1 MNTPLVSI
9 IIPAYNATEYI
20 EAMLDC
26 IIGQTYKN
34 IEVIND
40 GSTDDTL
47 DKIQKY
53 ASLDSRIVVLDV
65 PNGGVSHAR
74 NLGIKRAKEENLLF
88 FFDSDDIVDAY
99 AVEHCINYMASN
111 PMRSSLGLI
120 IKWMAR
126 KQNQG
131 VPWRGFTEAKIL

>member
-34 IEVIND
+34 IEVILIND

-88 FFDSDDIVDAY
+88 FFDSADIVDAY

-111 PMRSSLGLI
+111 HTPCGHL
-120 IKWMAR
+120 W
-126 KQNQG
+126 
-131 VPWRGFTEAKIL
+131 V

>member
-34 IEVIND
+34 IEVILIND

-88 FFDSDDIVDAY
+88 FFDSV
-99 AVEHCINYMASN
+99 C
-111 PMRSSLGLI
+111 RFR
-120 IKWMAR
+120 R
-126 KQNQG
+126 K
-131 VPWRGFTEAKIL
+131 

>member
-34 IEVIND
+34 IEVILIND

-74 NLGIKRAKEENLLF
+74 NLGIKRAKE
-88 FFDSDDIVDAY
+88 
-99 AVEHCINYMASN
+99 
-111 PMRSSLGLI
+111 
-120 IKWMAR
+120 
-126 KQNQG
+126 
-131 VPWRGFTEAKIL
+131 

>member
-1 MNTPLVSI
+1 MINPKLSVITIV
-9 IIPAYNATEYI
+9 YNNAIAI
-20 EAMLDC
+20 ERTMLSVLN
-26 IIGQTYKN
+26 QTYKN
-34 IEVIND
+34 IEVILIND

-111 PMRSSLGLI
+111 HTPCGHL
-120 IKWMAR
+120 W
-126 KQNQG
+126 
-131 VPWRGFTEAKIL
+131 V